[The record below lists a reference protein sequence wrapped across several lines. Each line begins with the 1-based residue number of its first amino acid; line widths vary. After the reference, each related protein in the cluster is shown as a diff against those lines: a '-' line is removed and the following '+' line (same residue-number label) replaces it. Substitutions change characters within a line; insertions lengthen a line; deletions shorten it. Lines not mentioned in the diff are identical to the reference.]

1 MTGIFVD
8 NGHSMQF
15 NPTDSSKHI
24 LRGGSLMGKNRY
36 GQAEHIFS
44 RILKLRIYDFF
55 LRNYLCIK
63 DQECQYNCLW

>member
-15 NPTDSSKHI
+15 NPTDSSKYI
-24 LRGGSLMGKNRY
+24 LHGGSLMGKNRY
-36 GQAEHIFS
+36 GQAQHMFS

-55 LRNYLCIK
+55 HEIFFVLSTR
-63 DQECQYNCLW
+63 

>member
-36 GQAEHIFS
+36 GQDQHMFS
-44 RILKLRIYDFF
+44 RNLKLRIYDFF
-55 LRNYLCIK
+55 FTTFSLF
-63 DQECQYNCLW
+63 CLQGRSFLL